1 MRQLLTTR
9 THISRRITLAAIL
22 LALSGVASSIS
33 ASPTSDFQKL
43 GEGEMNYMF
52 WTIYSAE
59 LFSSVSTGEQ
69 ALKIEY
75 QKSIDS
81 QALIDA
87 TEDQW
92 NQLGYTQKNINAW
105 LEPLNALWPNVK
117 PGNTLTIIVA
127 EDQTSRFYFDDQPIG
142 VVSDKGF
149 GQAFLSI
156 WLSEKTSEPKL
167 RKQLLGLVK

>member
-9 THISRRITLAAIL
+9 FPISRRITLAAIL
-22 LALSGVASSIS
+22 LAVSGFASSIS

-59 LFSSVSTGEQ
+59 LFASVSTGEQ

-92 NQLGYTQKNINAW
+92 NQLGYTQKNINTW

-149 GQAFLSI
+149 GEAFLSI
-156 WLSEKTSEPKL
+156 WLSENTSEPKL
-167 RKQLLGLVK
+167 RKQLLGLAK

>member
-1 MRQLLTTR
+1 MRQRLTNPF
-9 THISRRITLAAIL
+9 HISKHIL
-22 LALSGVASSIS
+22 LAGILLATSVFASSIS
-33 ASPTSDFQKL
+33 ASPTNGFQKL
-43 GEGEMNYMF
+43 GEGEMHYMF

-59 LFSSVSTGEQ
+59 LFSSATTGEQ

-75 QKSIDS
+75 QKSIDR

-92 NQLGYTQKNINAW
+92 NQLGYTKQNINAW
-105 LEPLNALWPNVK
+105 LEPLNTLWPNVE
-117 PGNTLTIIVA
+117 PGNTLTIIVS

-142 VVSDKGF
+142 VVNDKEF

-156 WLSEKTSEPKL
+156 WLSENTSEPKL
-167 RKQLLGLVK
+167 RKQLLGLAK